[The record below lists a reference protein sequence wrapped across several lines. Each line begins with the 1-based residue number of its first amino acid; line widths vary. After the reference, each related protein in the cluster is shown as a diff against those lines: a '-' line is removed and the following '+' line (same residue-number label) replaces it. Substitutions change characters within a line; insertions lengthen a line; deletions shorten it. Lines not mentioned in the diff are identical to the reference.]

1 MLPCWHIM
9 GCLHCGRLL
18 IYIEAL
24 DGGESGG
31 IECGIALRVACGGAW
46 ATMAA
51 AVICSGGYQCLLCR
65 QMYQGL
71 AGKSSHEAGGLKAA
85 PGGCAAKPACAAPQR
100 LEPHVDAPGL
110 LLPA

>member
-1 MLPCWHIM
+1 MIVLQAISP
-9 GCLHCGRLL
+9 LL
-18 IYIEAL
+18 FWGEAL

-46 ATMAA
+46 VTMAV
-51 AVICSGGYQCLLCR
+51 AVVCSSGYQCLLCR
-65 QMYQGL
+65 QVYQGWRE
-71 AGKSSHEAGGLKAA
+71 KSSHEA
-85 PGGCAAKPACAAPQR
+85 GGCAAKPACAVPQR